1 MSSETKAEISS
12 ANNKKAKRSSNSYL
26 IFYNATSWV
35 GWTYVLVVSVLELI
49 ENGGD
54 VTKLY
59 DRIGWTLTLVQTG
72 AILEVLLKLFYI
84 ELLSNIVLIKAFL
97 L

>member
-1 MSSETKAEISS
+1 MSSEIKAETSN
-12 ANNKKAKRSSNSYL
+12 ANNKANKKTKRGLNSYL

-35 GWTYVLVVSVLELI
+35 GWTYVLVASVLDLI
-49 ENGGD
+49 ENDGD

-84 ELLSNIVLIKAFL
+84 NF
-97 L
+97 

>member
-1 MSSETKAEISS
+1 MSSVTKAETSS
-12 ANNKKAKRSSNSYL
+12 ANNKANKKARSGLNGYL
-26 IFYNATSWV
+26 IFYNAASWV
-35 GWTYVLVVSVLELI
+35 GWTYVLVVSVLELL

-72 AILEVLLKLFYI
+72 AILEVLLKLFCI
-84 ELLSNIVLIKAFL
+84 NF
-97 L
+97 